1 MKLRIKELS
10 PRCIPQ
16 RAHVEDAGAD
26 LVSRENITIPA
37 GGRALVGTG
46 IAVETPKG
54 MVSFVCSRSGLAAK
68 HGVHVLNGPGVVDP
82 GYTGEVFVNL
92 HNSGRDDFHIQA
104 GDRVAQLLLV
114 PVVYPEFEVSG
125 SLGSGERGESGH
137 GSTGL

>member
-10 PRCIPQ
+10 SGCIPQ
-16 RAHVEDAGAD
+16 RAHAEDAGAD
-26 LVSRENITIPA
+26 LVSRENIVIPA

-46 IAVETPKG
+46 VAIETPEG
-54 MVSFVCSRSGLAAK
+54 LVSLVCSRSGLAAK

-82 GYTGEVFVNL
+82 GYIGEVFVNL
-92 HNSGRDDFHIQA
+92 HNAGREDFHIRA

-114 PVVYPEFEVSG
+114 PVVYPEFEVSD
-125 SLGSGERGESGH
+125 SLGSSGRGESGH

>member
-10 PRCIPQ
+10 SGCIPQ
-16 RAHVEDAGAD
+16 RAHAEDAGAD

-46 IAVETPKG
+46 VAIETPEG
-54 MVSFVCSRSGLAAK
+54 LVSLVCSRSGLAAK

-82 GYTGEVFVNL
+82 GYIGEVFVNL
-92 HNSGRDDFHIQA
+92 YNSGCDDFHIRA

-114 PVVYPEFEVSG
+114 PVVYPEFEVSD
-125 SLGSGERGESGH
+125 SLGSSERGESGH

>member
-10 PRCIPQ
+10 SGCIPQ
-16 RAHVEDAGAD
+16 RAHAEDAGAD
-26 LVSRENITIPA
+26 LVSKENVVIPA

-46 IAVETPKG
+46 VAIETPEG
-54 MVSFVCSRSGLAAK
+54 MVSLVCSRSGLAAK

-82 GYTGEVFVNL
+82 GYIGEVFVNL
-92 HNSGRDDFHIQA
+92 HNSGCEDFHIQA

-114 PVVYPEFEVSG
+114 PVVYPEFEVSD
-125 SLGSGERGESGH
+125 SLGASERGESGH

>member
-10 PRCIPQ
+10 SGCTPQ
-16 RAHVEDAGAD
+16 RAHAEDAGAD
-26 LVSRENITIPA
+26 LVSREDVVIPA

-46 IAVETPKG
+46 IAIETPEG
-54 MVSFVCSRSGLAAK
+54 LVSLVCSRSGLATK
-68 HGVHVLNGPGVVDP
+68 HGVHVLNDPGVVDP

-92 HNSGRDDFHIQA
+92 HNSGCEDFHIQA

-114 PVVYPEFEVSG
+114 PVVYPEFEVSD
-125 SLGSGERGESGH
+125 SLGSSERGESGH

>member
-10 PRCIPQ
+10 SGCIPQ
-16 RAHVEDAGAD
+16 RAHAEDAGAD
-26 LVSRENITIPA
+26 LVSKEDVVIPA

-46 IAVETPKG
+46 VAIETPEG
-54 MVSFVCSRSGLAAK
+54 MVSLVCSRSGLAAK

-82 GYTGEVFVNL
+82 GYIGEVFVNL
-92 HNSGRDDFHIQA
+92 HNAGRDDFHIQA

-114 PVVYPEFEVSG
+114 PVVYPEFEVSD
-125 SLGSGERGESGH
+125 SLGSSDRGESGH

>member
-10 PRCIPQ
+10 SGCIPQ
-16 RAHVEDAGAD
+16 RAHAEDAGAD
-26 LVSRENITIPA
+26 LVSKEDVVIPA
-37 GGRALVGTG
+37 GGRALVGAG
-46 IAVETPKG
+46 VAIETPEG
-54 MVSFVCSRSGLAAK
+54 MVSLVCSRSGLAAK

-92 HNSGRDDFHIQA
+92 HNSGCEDFHIRA

-114 PVVYPEFEVSG
+114 PVVYPAFEVSD
-125 SLGSGERGESGH
+125 SLGSSERGESGH